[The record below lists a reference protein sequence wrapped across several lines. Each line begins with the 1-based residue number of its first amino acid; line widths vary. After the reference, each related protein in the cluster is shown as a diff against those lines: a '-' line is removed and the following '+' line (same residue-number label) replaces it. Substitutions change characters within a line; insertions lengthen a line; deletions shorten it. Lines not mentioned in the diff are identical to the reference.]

1 MPKKNT
7 RSHNWVLTLSGA
19 TLWGHCPWDTVLKRY
34 VDDKKLRF
42 IAYHSNTCP
51 ETGAP
56 CYRVYC
62 VFTNQ
67 VRFNTVVRLFPASA
81 CVPVHGKLGHDPAY
95 CSNEASFI
103 KLGVGP
109 AQGRRKNSGDAVGVQ
124 CKKRKISEN
133 EAAQGLERKPAAAED
148 LQREYALSN
157 EEVAHGLENLPKN
170 LGREHDPSSKEKDK
184 MLDDLKK
191 QLETSKKETKDAQRI
206 SDDRKTQ
213 LDVAEPE
220 TAEDLKRKHD
230 LSNQEKER
238 IFNDLTQ
245 QLETSRKET
254 LRVTNDLSSELDVA
268 ARVFISHIKNNFNQV
283 PKDLRGT
290 LEEVY
295 RLQPP
300 LCERHKLLPV
310 TRRNSYALPGEFRGR
325 ESLESL
331 MKAFKLARMHYH
343 PDKNVNGGAWHQ
355 VVCLHISK
363 LFTNLHDYIYGGDHS
378 QPMA

>member
-1 MPKKNT
+1 MSKKNT

-42 IAYHSNTCP
+42 VAYHKNTRP

-81 CVPVHGKLGHDPAY
+81 CVPVHGKLGHDPEY
-95 CSNEASFI
+95 CSKEASFV
-103 KLGVGP
+103 KLGVEP
-109 AQGRRKNSGDAVGVQ
+109 AQGKRKNLGDAVSVQ
-124 CKKRKISEN
+124 CKKRKVSEN
-133 EAAQGLERKPAAAED
+133 EAAQSLERKPAAAED
-148 LQREYALSN
+148 LQREYNPSN

-170 LGREHDPSSKEKDK
+170 LGREYDPPSKENDQ
-184 MLDDLKK
+184 MLDDLRK
-191 QLETSKKETKDAQRI
+191 QLATAKKETKDAQRI
-206 SDDRKTQ
+206 SDDLKAQ

-230 LSNQEKER
+230 LSNREKER
-238 IFNDLTQ
+238 ILNDLKQ

-283 PKDLRGT
+283 KDLRGT

-300 LCERHKLLPV
+300 LCERHTLLPV

-343 PDKNVNGGAWHQ
+343 PDKNINGGAWHK
-355 VVCLHISK
+355 VVCLHIFIF
-363 LFTNLHDYIYGGDHS
+363 LTNMHDYMHGGDYS